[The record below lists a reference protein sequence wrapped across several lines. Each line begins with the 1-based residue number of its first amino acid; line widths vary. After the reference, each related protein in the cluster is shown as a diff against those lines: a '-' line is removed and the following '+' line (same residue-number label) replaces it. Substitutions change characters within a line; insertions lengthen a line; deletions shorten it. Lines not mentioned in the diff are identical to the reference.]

1 MKFCWPALFVLA
13 TAFPVGAQDD
23 GRVTTVLD
31 SPVPAA
37 RGMPPEVAPPEG
49 GVTAPQPTLP
59 NGQIPPIET
68 APAEQGVSVLRRG
81 ADGPVRVI
89 FDQDGQP
96 VEGSSGAGPDA
107 PENDATTLQRGRDG
121 GFRRAPQGPSD
132 PQAASTGA
140 GALEPIEAPD
150 TVLQEAVRV
159 RELDKMTGQVETVSI
174 QIGAEVQVGRLLIRA
189 EACRSPE
196 SGAQHGTVAF
206 LKIRDIK
213 TPEMLAF
220 SGWMFAESPAIS
232 AMDHPRYDVWVLG
245 CVDPGS
251 EASGTDN

>member
-1 MKFCWPALFVLA
+1 
-13 TAFPVGAQDD
+13 
-23 GRVTTVLD
+23 
-31 SPVPAA
+31 
-37 RGMPPEVAPPEG
+37 MPPEVAPPEG
-49 GVTAPQPTLP
+49 GATTPQATLP
-59 NGQIPPIET
+59 NGQIPPIGST
-68 APAEQGVSVLRRG
+68 PAEPGVSVLRRG

-89 FDQDGQP
+89 FDQNGQP
-96 VEGSSGAGPDA
+96 VDGPSGTGPSS
-107 PENDATTLQRGRDG
+107 PENEATTWQRDRDG
-121 GFRRAPQGPSD
+121 GFLRAPQGPSD
-132 PQAASTGA
+132 PQAASTEA

-196 SGAQHGTVAF
+196 SGVQHGTVAF

-213 TPEMLAF
+213 SPESLAF

-245 CVDPGS
+245 CVEPGS
-251 EASGTDN
+251 ETSGTSN